1 MGLRGFDRK
10 SLLCFRDYTLDHAVK
25 ILCKYVYNRKSEAQI
40 FRKSEVIQYDI

>member
-10 SLLCFRDYTLDHAVK
+10 SLLRFRDYTLDQAVK

-40 FRKSEVIQYDI
+40 FRIY